1 MIPEYVGTALALL
14 RGAGFEAYPVGGC
27 VRDLLRGEE
36 PHDWDVTTSA
46 QPPEIKAVFRD
57 FTTVDTGIRHG
68 TVTVLLGGR
77 PLEITTF
84 RTDGGY
90 LDHRHPTSVTFVSD
104 LTEDLRRRDFTVNAM
119 ALGEGGTV
127 IDPFGGQAD
136 LRASV
141 LRAVG
146 DPRLRFEE
154 DALRILRAIR
164 FCAKMGFDIEPETM
178 RAMEEKASLLA
189 QVSGER
195 IYGELQGIVMGDHA
209 LKALLTCAVPLS
221 AALPEIKDSIGF
233 DQRNRH
239 HIYDVWEHTA
249 RALQSAPKDR
259 LIRLALLFHDI
270 GKTRS
275 KRWDPAAGWTFHN
288 HNFVGAKMVPLIF
301 RRNKLPMD
309 AKMKYV
315 QKLVDLHM
323 RPIAISDDIVTDSA
337 VRRLINDAGED
348 IDDLII
354 LCEADITSKNEVRKQ
369 RFLDNFRIV
378 REKLSDLKQRD
389 WQRELQPVIDGNEV
403 MEIFNLPPSQQV
415 GMLKKCMKD
424 AVLDNKVPNQREPLM
439 QLLIEEARKMG
450 LKPVS

>member
-146 DPRLRFEE
+146 DPRMRFEE

-195 IYGELQGIVMGDHA
+195 IFGELQGIVMGDHA

-249 RALQSAPKDR
+249 RAFQSAPKDR
-259 LIRLALLFHDI
+259 LIRLALLFHDV
-270 GKTRS
+270 GKPRSFTVDFNGEGHFYAHARLSAESTEAALTRLKADRETREEVVWLVRMHDLTVTPDERTA
-275 KRWDPAAGWTFHN
+275 KRLLSRYGHERTRRLLLLKEADNLAQSPAYTNRGE
-288 HNFVGAKMVPLIF
+288 
-301 RRNKLPMD
+301 D
-309 AKMKYV
+309 ARALLALTE
-315 QKLVDLHM
+315 QLERQRPCLTLRDL
-323 RPIAISDDIVTDSA
+323 A
-337 VRRLINDAGED
+337 VRGGDLMALGYSGPALGETLRRLLED
-348 IDDLII
+348 VLEGR
-354 LCEADITSKNEVRKQ
+354 CPNERAAL
-369 RFLDNFRIV
+369 LDRVKFY
-378 REKLSDLKQRD
+378 SAQ
-389 WQRELQPVIDGNEV
+389 
-403 MEIFNLPPSQQV
+403 
-415 GMLKKCMKD
+415 
-424 AVLDNKVPNQREPLM
+424 
-439 QLLIEEARKMG
+439 
-450 LKPVS
+450 